1 MKIFFRTFSA
11 LVLLSLLATTT
22 VVQAE
27 IVIITNKATSLHG
40 ITLTEVGELYL
51 GKSKSFSNGNRVST
65 ADYPPGTDVREQF
78 YKKVLKMSD
87 HEVTRYWAKRKF
99 TRKLKPPKIISSG
112 QVLKQWVASTPNSL
126 GYIDSKL
133 LDSSIKVL
141 LIIP

>member
-40 ITLTEVGELYL
+40 ITLAEVGKLYL
-51 GKSKSFSNGNRVST
+51 GKSKSFSNGNRAST
-65 ADYPPGTDVREQF
+65 ADYPPDTDVRVQF
-78 YKKVLKMSD
+78 YNKVLKMSD
-87 HEVTRYWAKRKF
+87 HDVTRYWAKRKF
-99 TRKLKPPKIISSG
+99 TREFKPPKIISG
-112 QVLKQWVASTPNSL
+112 EQALKQWVASTPDSL
-126 GYIDSKL
+126 GYINSKS
-133 LDSSIKVL
+133 LDSSVKVL